1 MSDFM
6 SDEEEGNARGMAKG
20 IGSLVLP
27 GSSNLSPMQK
37 AIAENQ
43 SLRAELL
50 QLRAMMGSKE
60 PGKPLGHPGSPR
72 TFGSPIQKNPDS
84 LEERVDFH
92 PKSAGICSVTLHS
105 GASLV
110 QLRSS
115 GEDLDYPGGDLGA
128 GPVTREDPD
137 LIHRPGPDVEL
148 ANPALAASVDESNG
162 AYALLSLQGQRPP
175 EVVLE
180 ESKGGTRHTYKPCFN
195 STVRS
200 NTESVHRKV

>member
-60 PGKPLGHPGSPR
+60 PGKPW
-72 TFGSPIQKNPDS
+72 
-84 LEERVDFH
+84 
-92 PKSAGICSVTLHS
+92 VTLDLLESLGPRFRRTLIRWRS
-105 GASLV
+105 GLTST
-110 QLRSS
+110 RSPQAHVLS
-115 GEDLDYPGGDLGA
+115 PY
-128 GPVTREDPD
+128 T
-137 LIHRPGPDVEL
+137 
-148 ANPALAASVDESNG
+148 PAHPWYS
-162 AYALLSLQGQRPP
+162 
-175 EVVLE
+175 
-180 ESKGGTRHTYKPCFN
+180 
-195 STVRS
+195 
-200 NTESVHRKV
+200 

>member
-20 IGSLVLP
+20 VGSVVLP

-50 QLRAMMGSKE
+50 QLKSAMEGMQYGRG
-60 PGKPLGHPGSPR
+60 PGHPGSFRNLGTP
-72 TFGSPIQKNPDS
+72 TMEKNPDS

-92 PKSAGICSVTLHS
+92 PKSAGTCPVTLHS

-128 GPVTREDPD
+128 SPVTREGTA
-137 LIHRPGPDVEL
+137 LIHSCLLYTSD
-148 ANPALAASVDESNG
+148 AADERSSVD
-162 AYALLSLQGQRPP
+162 L
-175 EVVLE
+175 
-180 ESKGGTRHTYKPCFN
+180 GGRRIIK
-195 STVRS
+195 
-200 NTESVHRKV
+200 KK